1 MAGADMTSP
10 DERSVAEREDMAQ
23 QAVLA
28 ILLEAHPGQR
38 SVEEVAREMT
48 DRPDD
53 VAARDA
59 VDNSIR
65 DLVAA
70 GLLHRHGPFVFATRA
85 AVRFEE
91 LRI

>member
-1 MAGADMTSP
+1 MTCR
-10 DERSVAEREDMAQ
+10 DERPVAEREDMAE

-38 SVEEVAREMT
+38 SVEEVIREMT
-48 DRPDD
+48 DHPDEF
-53 VAARDA
+53 AARDTVVNA
-59 VDNSIR
+59 IR

-70 GLLHRHGPFVFATRA
+70 GLLHRHGPFVFATHA
-85 AVRFEE
+85 AVRFDE